1 MTISVELTFEQ
12 LVKAIE
18 KLPPEEAE
26 LLARVIER
34 HRWKG
39 RETTEEDRMR
49 RIQAVQRLAAMEL
62 PVSDWEEMEREIIEA
77 RLEAYKRCSDVPL

>member
-18 KLPPEEAE
+18 KLPPEETE
-26 LLARVIER
+26 QLARVIER
-34 HRWKG
+34 HRQKG
-39 RETTEEDRMR
+39 REAIEEDRTR
-49 RIQAVQRLAAMEL
+49 RVQAVRRLAAMEL

-77 RLEAYKRCSDVPL
+77 RLEVYKRCSDVPL

>member
-18 KLPPEEAE
+18 KLPPEETE
-26 LLARVIER
+26 QLARVIER
-34 HRWKG
+34 HRGKG
-39 RETTEEDRMR
+39 RKTIEEDRMR
-49 RIQAVQRLAAMEL
+49 RIQAVRRLAAMEL